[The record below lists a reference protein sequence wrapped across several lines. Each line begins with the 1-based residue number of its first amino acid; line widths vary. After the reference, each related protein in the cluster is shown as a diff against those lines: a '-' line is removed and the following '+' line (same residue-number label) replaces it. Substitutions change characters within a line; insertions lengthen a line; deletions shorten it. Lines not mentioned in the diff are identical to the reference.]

1 MWTRYA
7 ALGDSF
13 TEGLMDV
20 TGPDG
25 RYVGWADRVAA
36 SLARVSP
43 SLEYVNLAV
52 RGKLIGQVVEEQV
65 PIACDL
71 RPDLVTLAAGV
82 NDALRRTYDVHA
94 SATHMENAVRQLR
107 GIGTEVVLFAFGDPS
122 RRSSVMGSVSGR
134 IATANSATHAIAER
148 YGCRVV
154 DFWGCAVF
162 DDDSFWDE
170 DRLHLSPA
178 GHALAARAALA
189 TLEACPPHG
198 AEGVEADLEFHRSI
212 ARATENPQ
220 FERLLGFLEQYQR
233 DAMRVTRTNEAMDS
247 EYMVQVREEHRAIAA
262 AVMRGDV
269 PAAREAAMRHMSN
282 AAHRIE
288 HAAPPIRR
296 ALDALLAQP
305 QDKDNT

>member
-25 RYVGWADRVAA
+25 RHVGWADRVAA

-43 SLEYVNLAV
+43 GLEYVNLAV

-71 RPDLVTLAAGV
+71 KPDLVTLAAGV

-94 SATHMENAVRQLR
+94 SATHMENAARLLS
-107 GIGTEVVLFAFGDPS
+107 GTGAEVVLFAFGDPS
-122 RRSSVMGSVSGR
+122 RRSGVMRSVSGR
-134 IATANSATHAIAER
+134 IARANAATHAIAER

-162 DDDSFWDE
+162 DDDRYWDE
-170 DRLHLSPA
+170 DRLHLSPD
-178 GHALAARAALA
+178 GHELAARAALSA
-189 TLEACPPHG
+189 LGQGDDSWRTPQPVPAPLPAWRRAGGHAAWAG
-198 AEGVEADLEFHRSI
+198 AHFGPWIGRRLRGRSSGDGVEAKRP
-212 ARATENPQ
+212 AWGPPPP
-220 FERLLGFLEQYQR
+220 
-233 DAMRVTRTNEAMDS
+233 DA
-247 EYMVQVREEHRAIAA
+247 Y
-262 AVMRGDV
+262 AV
-269 PAAREAAMRHMSN
+269 N
-282 AAHRIE
+282 
-288 HAAPPIRR
+288 
-296 ALDALLAQP
+296 QP
-305 QDKDNT
+305 